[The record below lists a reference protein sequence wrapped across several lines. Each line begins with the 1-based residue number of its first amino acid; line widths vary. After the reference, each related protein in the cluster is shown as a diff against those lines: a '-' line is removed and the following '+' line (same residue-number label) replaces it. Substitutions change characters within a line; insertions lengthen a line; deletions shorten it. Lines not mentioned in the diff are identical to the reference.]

1 MPHCKLRLRLDMHAS
16 RNVSFCFYQKLRS
29 FSVHYDRVFFFLP
42 LESFFL
48 ESMNYFA
55 AKLNRGVSLSLTL
68 SLFFSLPLY
77 ISLTYFHEKFRNSFV
92 LYLLLP
98 FDCSVL
104 KVLKYVHAI
113 FSETNVLRKCEKVYH
128 IDLFEKI

>member
-1 MPHCKLRLRLDMHAS
+1 MHAS

-68 SLFFSLPLY
+68 SLSFFLSLSIFLSLISMKNLEIRSYY
-77 ISLTYFHEKFRNSFV
+77 ICYSLLIV
-92 LYLLLP
+92 Q
-98 FDCSVL
+98 C
-104 KVLKYVHAI
+104 
-113 FSETNVLRKCEKVYH
+113 
-128 IDLFEKI
+128 